1 MKNKRTLT
9 IATIIVALAILTTF
23 GIFRN
28 TPRTQAQDN
37 PPPQRERIS
46 FGMVGITQGQ
56 TVRVNVVNTGLA
68 VCPCDRV
75 VLNFRLPNG
84 QLVRNRNGEVIRRS
98 VELQPGDATF
108 LDVDYG
114 ELPNGPSRLQLRA
127 VVTVTLPPD
136 STELPS
142 NFVPTV
148 EVINNNGR
156 TQFAITALPAV
167 QRVPP
172 PVPD

>member
-1 MKNKRTLT
+1 MKNKRTIT
-9 IATIIVALAILTTF
+9 ILTLVVAIAAMATF
-23 GIFRN
+23 GIFRQ
-28 TPRTQAQDN
+28 TQPVKAQDQ
-37 PPPQRERIS
+37 PPPQSERIS

-84 QLVRNRNGEVIRRS
+84 QLVRNRNGEVIRRV

-127 VVTVTLPPD
+127 VVTVIPPPD